1 MVAWM
6 LFLALS
12 DNHVRGQ
19 PDQQVVTFVIRLGE
33 PGQGGHNLSSMFEL
47 CVGSTANLG
56 DGSPQ
61 DVYMP

>member
-1 MVAWM
+1 M

-19 PDQQVVTFVIRLGE
+19 PDQQVVTFVIRFGE
-33 PGQGGHNLSSMFEL
+33 PGQGGLNLSSMIEL
-47 CVGSTANLG
+47 CVGTTAYLG

-61 DVYMP
+61 GVYMS

>member
-1 MVAWM
+1 MVAW
-6 LFLALS
+6 LLTLALS
-12 DNHVRGQ
+12 DNDVRGP

-47 CVGSTANLG
+47 CVGTTAYLV

-61 DVYMP
+61 DVYVS